1 MGNASKT
8 QSASTA
14 KRPMA
19 ASIDLLAKEYRVRLS
34 ALLNFNFIFY
44 SIVFYLLI
52 EHLVIPG

>member
-1 MGNASKT
+1 
-8 QSASTA
+8 
-14 KRPMA
+14 MA